1 MFTILL
7 SDAADRTMPDTICY
21 TGILRRMDLHAWSYI
36 SHQKHRETS
45 QYPAADSHEGSELM
59 CMHGRVETL
68 SSATTVAL
76 LRYLGTRQ
84 RMRHTCLIRPLSSG
98 CVDVWKLHSNPWVHI
113 DISYGWW
120 LRGKITYL
128 ASEPVRQAS
137 RSKFHLLYL
146 QLLIIEAILEI

>member
-1 MFTILL
+1 MQISIPALCAIVITGDDARLHFCVVQRLQTGEEALWACVTTYLMFTILL
-7 SDAADRTMPDTICY
+7 SDAADRPMPDTICY

-36 SHQKHRETS
+36 SHQKHREIS

-76 LRYLGTRQ
+76 LRSLETRQ

-98 CVDVWKLHSNPWVHI
+98 CVDVWELHLNP
-113 DISYGWW
+113 
-120 LRGKITYL
+120 
-128 ASEPVRQAS
+128 
-137 RSKFHLLYL
+137 
-146 QLLIIEAILEI
+146 